1 MAKETVREN
10 FIMSKRLRSLIKAQL
25 DRQTEDLTA
34 CARAVS
40 EAKKSQRCK
49 KPSGPKFSS
58 GGGDGRARINHIIL
72 QERKNKKLKKHSWSL
87 LFLEFA
93 WIHDLRA

>member
-34 CARAVS
+34 CARAVIT
-40 EAKKSQRCK
+40 QVQ
-49 KPSGPKFSS
+49 KPLDS
-58 GGGDGRARINHIIL
+58 
-72 QERKNKKLKKHSWSL
+72 
-87 LFLEFA
+87 
-93 WIHDLRA
+93 